1 VSRRRS
7 AIALGGLLVAVALVA
22 GAVVMASAGRRS
34 DVPAASSVEVGFLR
48 DMVDHHEQAVRMA
61 LLVIPLDG
69 VSPAVRD
76 VAVGIIAS
84 QRHDVGRMEA
94 WLDDWQAGRGA
105 PSRPAMAWMGHPP
118 VAPAD
123 MPGMATSANLQA
135 LAAST
140 AQDAERRFIDLM
152 VEHHRAG
159 VTMAEQAAARAESAK
174 VVRLAELIAAGQ
186 QEEILELRSLR
197 RQLDSA
203 GSLEVVHDDG
213 RTP

>member
-1 VSRRRS
+1 MSRRRS

-22 GAVVMASAGRRS
+22 GVVVASAGRRS
-34 DVPAASSVEVGFLR
+34 DVPAETSVEVGFLR
-48 DMVDHHEQAVRMA
+48 DMVDHHEQAVRMS

-94 WLDDWQAGRGA
+94 WLDDWQIGRGA

-123 MPGMATSANLQA
+123 MPGMATRADLQA

-186 QEEILELRSLR
+186 QEEILELQSLR
-197 RQLDSA
+197 RQLETA
-203 GSLEVVHDDG
+203 GSLDVDREDG
-213 RTP
+213 RAP